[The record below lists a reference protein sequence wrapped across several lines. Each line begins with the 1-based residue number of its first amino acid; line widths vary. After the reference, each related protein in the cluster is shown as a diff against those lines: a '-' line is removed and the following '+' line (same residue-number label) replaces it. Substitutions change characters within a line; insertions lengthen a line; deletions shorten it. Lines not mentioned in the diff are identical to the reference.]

1 MSPTEVLEQYWGYR
15 SFRESQVKIVEAIM
29 RRESILAILPTGGG
43 KSICYQ
49 VPGLLFPGVTIVIS
63 PLISLMEDQVNNLVD
78 KGIRATYLHGGLGR
92 DVEDTILNDVV
103 KGLYDFL
110 YISPER
116 LNNRLFNYRLPDMHI
131 GLIVIDEAHCISQWG
146 HDFRPAYRNVLAI
159 AEAVNNPQVVAFTA
173 TATARVTED
182 IATLLGIPDGAIFKH
197 STARDNLIYQ
207 VLTVDDKISL
217 IKELCHK
224 DLNATA
230 IVYVRNRKSTVK
242 IAKKLSDSG
251 VNALPYH
258 AGLAYKVKQE
268 TQQQWQDNKVQVV
281 VATNAFGMGI
291 DKPDVRLVV
300 HYELPPTLEE
310 YVQEAGRAGRDGELA
325 NAILLYNP
333 ADGEDKLNR
342 IEKSYPP
349 KDYITKTYH
358 KLCNEYK
365 IAPGYGE
372 GATYPFEIVD
382 FCKSMRL
389 PLMSTYRAIQI
400 LEKSGYVIV
409 SEKFQKPS
417 TVVVDHQKFR
427 GYLNDLSESDNKA
440 RVLSQLLR
448 DYDGIYYGYTKI
460 SERSLAYTLRMEGDE
475 IISILKNLSVDEV
488 IKYRE
493 QNDLGF
499 ITFNYKRPAQDRIT
513 IKREAYEGRKALE
526 LRQLKFIIAYIESE
540 GCRQACI
547 DSYFG
552 FSKTVLCRICD
563 NCVQLYNDDQEF
575 IEQKI
580 LDFLKSRPST
590 TLLQFKSH
598 WSLMQKKQAF
608 EVLGK
613 LVDEKLV
620 KVTNDKIYMLSND

>member
-1 MSPTEVLEQYWGYR
+1 MTPTEVLEQYWGYK
-15 SFRESQVKIVEAIM
+15 SFRDSQVGIVEAIM
-29 RRESILAILPTGGG
+29 SEESILAILPTGGG

-78 KGIRATYLHGGLGR
+78 KGIKATYLHGGLDRG
-92 DVEDTILNDVV
+92 VEDTILNDVV

-116 LNNRLFNYRLPDMHI
+116 LNNRLFNYRLPDMNI

-146 HDFRPAYRNVLAI
+146 HDFRPAYRNVLSI
-159 AEAVNNPQVVAFTA
+159 AEKISNPQVVAFTA
-173 TATARVTED
+173 TATAKVTAD
-182 IATLLGIPDGAIFKH
+182 IAGLLGIPERGIYKH

-258 AGLAYKVKQE
+258 AGLAYKVKQD
-268 TQQQWQDNKVQVV
+268 TQLQWQENKVQVV

-310 YVQEAGRAGRDGELA
+310 YVQEAGRAGRDGQLA

-349 KDYITKTYH
+349 KDVITKVYH

-372 GATYPFEIVD
+372 GATYPFEIVE
-382 FCKSMRL
+382 FCKSRRL
-389 PLMSTYRAIQI
+389 PMMSTYRAIQI
-400 LEKSGYVIV
+400 LEKSEYVVV

-427 GYLNDLSESDNKA
+427 DYLNGLSESSDKA

-448 DYDGIYYGYTKI
+448 DYDGIYYGFTKI
-460 SERSLAYTLRMEGDE
+460 SERSLAYTLRMEGDQ
-475 IISILKNLSVDEV
+475 IINILKSLAMDEV
-488 IKYRE
+488 IMYRE

-499 ITFNYKRPAQDRIT
+499 ITFNYKRPANDKIT
-513 IKREAYEGRKALE
+513 IKHAAYEGRKAIELE
-526 LRQLKFIIAYIESE
+526 QLTHMIAYIGSD
-540 GCRQACI
+540 GCRQAFI
-547 DSYFG
+547 DQYFG
-552 FSKTVLCRICD
+552 FPKTELCRICD
-563 NCVQLYNDDQEF
+563 SCVQLYNDDQEF

-580 LDFLKSRPST
+580 LDFLSVNKATSLT
-590 TLLQFKSH
+590 EFKAH

-608 EVLGK
+608 LILGK
-613 LVDEKLV
+613 LVDEKIV
-620 KVTNDKIYMLSND
+620 KVADDNIYLL